1 MVEEKS
7 YDAALIVANI
17 KKYWKFQFIRLLCW
31 DNQ

>member
-17 KKYWKFQFIRLLCW
+17 KKVLEISIHQITMLG
-31 DNQ
+31 